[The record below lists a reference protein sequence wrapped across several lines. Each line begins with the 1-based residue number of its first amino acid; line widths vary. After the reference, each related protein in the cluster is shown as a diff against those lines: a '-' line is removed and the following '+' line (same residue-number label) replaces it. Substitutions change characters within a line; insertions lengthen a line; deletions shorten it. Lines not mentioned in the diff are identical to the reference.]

1 MSRVGDDGAGQRL
14 FVSAMPVQSPPVR
27 GNEQRPFAALADGQ
41 VDRAGGARGER
52 DGDDLAAL
60 AGDDQ
65 CPVAALEAQVL
76 DVRPGRLGDSQPVEC
91 EQGDQRVLCGR
102 PEPGGD
108 QEGAELVAVQGGGV
122 RLVIQPRPTDV
133 RRRRVL
139 EELFLHGVRVEPG
152 DGAQPP
158 GHGGAGTAARFE
170 FPGEDLDIRVA
181 DRE

>member
-65 CPVAALEAQVL
+65 GPWPHSSPRCSMSAPVAADTRGPLRGLYGTRV
-76 DVRPGRLGDSQPVEC
+76 GD
-91 EQGDQRVLCGR
+91 
-102 PEPGGD
+102 
-108 QEGAELVAVQGGGV
+108 VAVV
-122 RLVIQPRPTDV
+122 NS
-133 RRRRVL
+133 
-139 EELFLHGVRVEPG
+139 
-152 DGAQPP
+152 
-158 GHGGAGTAARFE
+158 ARSSASFSW
-170 FPGEDLDIRVA
+170 
-181 DRE
+181 